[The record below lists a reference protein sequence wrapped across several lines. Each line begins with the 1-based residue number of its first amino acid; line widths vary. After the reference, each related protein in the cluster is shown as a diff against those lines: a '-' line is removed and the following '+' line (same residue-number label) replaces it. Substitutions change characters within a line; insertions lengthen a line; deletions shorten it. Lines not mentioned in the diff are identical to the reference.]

1 MTVHLDLTR
10 LRVHLPDSLPKTQT
24 NFNIYHLSYSIIKQY
39 VYAGREWHIDPVKI
53 VASRSLSG
61 SLLGLVNRN
70 LAWCLGCHRLNPV
83 GSIKICFS
91 VPGMLV
97 T

>member
-1 MTVHLDLTR
+1 M
-10 LRVHLPDSLPKTQT
+10 
-24 NFNIYHLSYSIIKQY
+24 
-39 VYAGREWHIDPVKI
+39 DPVKI

-61 SLLGLVNRN
+61 SLLGLVNRI